1 MLFALTPNN
10 IILFFCIML
19 VSFDVDLFA
28 LLYHVHLS
36 HKDAEVRLF
45 HVFNHRIIKVTTKI
59 ACLYCTLINL
69 FNIFYNSCGFIGI

>member
-19 VSFDVDLFA
+19 VSFDVDLLA

-36 HKDAEVRLF
+36 HKDAEVRL
-45 HVFNHRIIKVTTKI
+45 
-59 ACLYCTLINL
+59 
-69 FNIFYNSCGFIGI
+69 